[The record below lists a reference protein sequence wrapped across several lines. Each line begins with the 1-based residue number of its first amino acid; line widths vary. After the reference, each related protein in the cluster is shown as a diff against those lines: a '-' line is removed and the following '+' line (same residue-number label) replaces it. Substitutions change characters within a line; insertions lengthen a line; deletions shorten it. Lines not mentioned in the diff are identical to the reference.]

1 MVDND
6 DAGYLNAR
14 VVPAFFASRLA
25 PTETTQ
31 TLCASPLAMVGND
44 DAGCLNAR
52 VAPAFFASR
61 LAPTETTQT
70 LWERARSRWWVT
82 MTWVV

>member
-25 PTETTQ
+25 PTEKLMDVHQ
-31 TLCASPLAMVGND
+31 KKPKKAPQKRGHK
-44 DAGCLNAR
+44 GCSSH
-52 VAPAFFASR
+52 AFGR
-61 LAPTETTQT
+61 LSITWQALPS
-70 LWERARSRWWVT
+70 ERLIEWKGCKTIRELIPI
-82 MTWVV
+82 